1 MRAISCPMSVAIYN
15 RYINGVDR
23 GNQLRNYYKVRLKS
37 TKYYIFWFLFDMAI
51 TNSFIL
57 TSFVPFSTTTLTAHS
72 LKSFRL
78 TLSAQLIG
86 QYNSRRRLRQQ
97 PSPSSL
103 LSSSPFTTDTVQPTP
118 LAQPLHQPTHSR
130 SQQCVYCHIL
140 P

>member
-1 MRAISCPMSVAIYN
+1 MVI
-15 RYINGVDR
+15 
-23 GNQLRNYYKVRLKS
+23 LL
-37 TKYYIFWFLFDMAI
+37 DMVI

-97 PSPSSL
+97 PSSASL

-118 LAQPLHQPTHSR
+118 LAQPLHLPTHSR
-130 SQQCVYCHIL
+130 SKQCVYCRVPPKNCRLFVCSSYFVRRDGISQGIEIVFKNSSMMYL
-140 P
+140 NIAVTD